1 MKHEQFE
8 AMNEMTED
16 FKAGWNY
23 RCSYVPGGKYKMP
36 KGATKEFK
44 RGFDECNAAFN
55 KATADAI
62 RTGTN
67 PVYPQPK

>member
-1 MKHEQFE
+1 MVVNK
-8 AMNEMTED
+8 AVNEMTED

-36 KGATKEFK
+36 KGSTKDFK
-44 RGFDECNAAFN
+44 AGFDQCDMEFANAVALS
-55 KATADAI
+55 I
-62 RTGTN
+62 RTWTN